1 MSSTQNLPKED
12 PLIRS
17 ATADMSQAQRDEL
30 RTYVREH
37 PEIRTILQDFV
48 ANVLADKPDNTIEF
62 AKEYFS
68 SLNQE

>member
-1 MSSTQNLPKED
+1 MTEDLPDDD

-17 ATADMSQAQRDEL
+17 ATQDMTQDQRADL
-30 RTYVREH
+30 RRYVREH

-48 ANVLADKPDNTIEF
+48 ANVLADKPDETIEF

-68 SLNQE
+68 SLNQ

>member
-1 MSSTQNLPKED
+1 MTQD
-12 PLIRS
+12 
-17 ATADMSQAQRDEL
+17 QRKEL

-48 ANVLADKPDNTIEF
+48 ANVLADKPDDTILF